1 MAYAANY
8 NASAV
13 NTARGASFFAGLL
26 VKFSQYMLF
35 RKTVAELSA
44 LSNRELSDL
53 GLSRSGIKA
62 SAIEAVY
69 GN

>member
-8 NASAV
+8 NASAIH
-13 NTARGASFFAGLL
+13 TARGGSFFADL
-26 VKFSQYMLF
+26 VAKFNQYMLF
-35 RKTVAELSA
+35 RKTVAELSS

-62 SAIEAVY
+62 TAIEAVY
-69 GN
+69 G